1 MRPPLRAGAEEA
13 TPASAA
19 QTRALPQKRALPK
32 EPS

>member
-1 MRPPLRAGAEEA
+1 LRAGAKKA

-19 QTRALPQKRALPK
+19 RKRALPQTRALPK